1 MIRVNLLPHR
11 EEKRKRRQQQ
21 FLGLAVFSRRRSA
34 LVVAGAVWFFL
45 DQQVQ
50 QQQANVAYMKGE
62 IAKLDK
68 QIEEIRKIRE
78 ETASLLAKKQ
88 VVEGLQSNRSEPVQ
102 LLDQLLRQLPEGIY
116 LKAVKQTGVKVNV
129 LGYAQSNAR
138 VSTLMRNL
146 GASPYLEN
154 PELVEIKAVLLD
166 NNPNKRV
173 NEFSMNISVK
183 RAKAEDAGGKGART
197 PAGAASRRGPRNEPA
212 RRTADARP
220 EAAGKLAVADQD
232 RRLRPRLPRHPGRPR
247 SSCSGRAR
255 TRPSRPGASRSTS
268 RRQAFL
274 EKKKLAVNLEAY
286 KQQRAEIEQSFGAL
300 LKQLPNKSEMDALLI
315 DINQAGLG
323 RGLAFELFKPSQ
335 TENFTE
341 FYAELPVNLKVTGN
355 YHDLGAFASD
365 VAKMPRIVLLTD
377 LKVDPP
383 SKEGTLSLEAVAKTY
398 RYLDEEEIAKQ
409 RKAAKDK
416 ASKAKGAKK

>member
-21 FLGLAVFSRRRSA
+21 FMGIAVFSIILG

-45 DQQVQ
+45 DKQVEQQA
-50 QQQANVAYMKGE
+50 ANVAYMKGE

-116 LKAVKQTGVKVNV
+116 LKQVKQTGVKVNV
-129 LGYAQSNAR
+129 VGYAQSNAR

-183 RAKAEDAGGKGART
+183 RAKAEEGRGPART
-197 PAGAASRRGPRNEPA
+197 PAGAAA
-212 RRTADARP
+212 
-220 EAAGKLAVADQD
+220 
-232 RRLRPRLPRHPGRPR
+232 
-247 SSCSGRAR
+247 
-255 TRPSRPGASRSTS
+255 
-268 RRQAFL
+268 
-274 EKKKLAVNLEAY
+274 
-286 KQQRAEIEQSFGAL
+286 
-300 LKQLPNKSEMDALLI
+300 
-315 DINQAGLG
+315 
-323 RGLAFELFKPSQ
+323 
-335 TENFTE
+335 
-341 FYAELPVNLKVTGN
+341 
-355 YHDLGAFASD
+355 
-365 VAKMPRIVLLTD
+365 
-377 LKVDPP
+377 
-383 SKEGTLSLEAVAKTY
+383 
-398 RYLDEEEIAKQ
+398 
-409 RKAAKDK
+409 
-416 ASKAKGAKK
+416 GAKK